1 MSSLLETREF
11 LKTEELLGTEEFIK
25 TRDFIETGDF
35 IGTRDFIETR
45 EKRYGRHSAPIF
57 LQTIYLKK
65 TNMKNTMNKKT
76 GNKIIEQIKK
86 EAIRE
91 VVKNEAVREQA
102 KDEAIDVDLKQQLS
116 EHFKLSEFTQSGT
129 ARRHK
134 VKNVPGPRE
143 VERLRF
149 LCVKSLEPMRRRFGA
164 IRITSGFR
172 CKKLNALVGG
182 SPTSQHVLGE
192 AADIHTG
199 GRELSEKMFGF
210 AKQNI
215 PFDQLILEH
224 NPAHGIYWLHIS
236 LRSDR
241 PGNRHEAFFLKVKKS

>member
-1 MSSLLETREF
+1 MGAIVRPYFYKQSTS
-11 LKTEELLGTEEFIK
+11 
-25 TRDFIETGDF
+25 
-35 IGTRDFIETR
+35 
-45 EKRYGRHSAPIF
+45 
-57 LQTIYLKK
+57 KK
-65 TNMKNTMNKKT
+65 QNMENTMNKKT
-76 GNKIIEQIKK
+76 GNKVIEQIKK

-149 LCVKSLEPMRRRFGA
+149 LCVKSLEPMRCRFGA

-241 PGNRHEAFFLKVKKS
+241 PGNRHEAFFLKVKK

>member
-1 MSSLLETREF
+1 MGAIVRPYFYKQST
-11 LKTEELLGTEEFIK
+11 LK
-25 TRDFIETGDF
+25 R
-35 IGTRDFIETR
+35 
-45 EKRYGRHSAPIF
+45 
-57 LQTIYLKK
+57 
-65 TNMKNTMNKKT
+65 TNMENTMNKKT
-76 GNKIIEQIKK
+76 ENKVIEQIKK

-91 VVKNEAVREQA
+91 VAKNEAVREQA
-102 KDEAIDVDLKQQLS
+102 KNEAIDLDLKQQLS

-149 LCVKSLEPMRRRFGA
+149 LCVKSLEPMRRRFGV

-199 GRELSEKMFGF
+199 GRELSEKMYGF

-241 PGNRHEAFFLKVKKS
+241 PGNRHEAFFLKVKK

>member
-1 MSSLLETREF
+1 M
-11 LKTEELLGTEEFIK
+11 GTIVRPYFYK
-25 TRDFIETGDF
+25 QST
-35 IGTRDFIETR
+35 
-45 EKRYGRHSAPIF
+45 S
-57 LQTIYLKK
+57 KK
-65 TNMKNTMNKKT
+65 TNMENTMNKKT
-76 GNKIIEQIKK
+76 GNKVIEQIKK

-91 VVKNEAVREQA
+91 VAKNEAVREQV
-102 KDEAIDVDLKQQLS
+102 KNEAIDVDLKQQLS

-149 LCVKSLEPMRRRFGA
+149 LCVKSLEPMRRRFGV

-241 PGNRHEAFFLKVKKS
+241 PGNRHEAFFLKVKK

>member
-1 MSSLLETREF
+1 MGAIVLR
-11 LKTEELLGTEEFIK
+11 
-25 TRDFIETGDF
+25 
-35 IGTRDFIETR
+35 R
-45 EKRYGRHSAPIF
+45 EKNDMGAIVRPYFYKQS
-57 LQTIYLKK
+57 TSKK
-65 TNMKNTMNKKT
+65 TNMENTMNKKT
-76 GNKIIEQIKK
+76 GNKVIEQIKK

-102 KDEAIDVDLKQQLS
+102 KNEAIDVDLKQQLS

-149 LCVKSLEPMRRRFGA
+149 LCVKSLEPMRRRFGV

-241 PGNRHEAFFLKVKKS
+241 PGNRHEAFFLKVKK

>member
-1 MSSLLETREF
+1 MGAIVRPYFYKQSTS
-11 LKTEELLGTEEFIK
+11 
-25 TRDFIETGDF
+25 
-35 IGTRDFIETR
+35 
-45 EKRYGRHSAPIF
+45 
-57 LQTIYLKK
+57 KK
-65 TNMKNTMNKKT
+65 TNMENTMNKKT
-76 GNKIIEQIKK
+76 GNKVIEQIKK

-91 VVKNEAVREQA
+91 VVKNEAVREQV
-102 KDEAIDVDLKQQLS
+102 KNEATDVDLKQQLS

-149 LCVKSLEPMRRRFGA
+149 LCVKSLEPMRRRFGV

-210 AKQNI
+210 AQQNI

-241 PGNRHEAFFLKVKKS
+241 PGNRHEAFFLKVKK

>member
-1 MSSLLETREF
+1 MGAIVRPYFYKQSTS
-11 LKTEELLGTEEFIK
+11 
-25 TRDFIETGDF
+25 
-35 IGTRDFIETR
+35 
-45 EKRYGRHSAPIF
+45 
-57 LQTIYLKK
+57 KK
-65 TNMKNTMNKKT
+65 TNMENTMNKKT
-76 GNKIIEQIKK
+76 GNKVIEQIKK

-91 VVKNEAVREQA
+91 VAKNEAVREQI
-102 KDEAIDVDLKQQLS
+102 KDESIDVNLKQQLS

-241 PGNRHEAFFLKVKKS
+241 PGNRHEAFFLKVKK

>member
-1 MSSLLETREF
+1 MGAIVRPYFYKQSTS
-11 LKTEELLGTEEFIK
+11 
-25 TRDFIETGDF
+25 
-35 IGTRDFIETR
+35 
-45 EKRYGRHSAPIF
+45 
-57 LQTIYLKK
+57 KK
-65 TNMKNTMNKKT
+65 QNMENTMNKKT
-76 GNKIIEQIKK
+76 GNKVIEQIKK

-241 PGNRHEAFFLKVKKS
+241 PGNRHEAFFLKVKR

>member
-1 MSSLLETREF
+1 
-11 LKTEELLGTEEFIK
+11 
-25 TRDFIETGDF
+25 
-35 IGTRDFIETR
+35 
-45 EKRYGRHSAPIF
+45 
-57 LQTIYLKK
+57 
-65 TNMKNTMNKKT
+65 MNKKT
-76 GNKIIEQIKK
+76 GNKVIEQIKK
-86 EAIRE
+86 EAVRE
-91 VVKNEAVREQA
+91 VVKNEAVREQV

-116 EHFKLSEFTQSGT
+116 EHFKLSEFTQSGI

-134 VKNVPGPRE
+134 IKNVPGPRE

-210 AKQNI
+210 AKQSI

>member
-1 MSSLLETREF
+1 MGAIVRPYFYKQSTS
-11 LKTEELLGTEEFIK
+11 
-25 TRDFIETGDF
+25 
-35 IGTRDFIETR
+35 
-45 EKRYGRHSAPIF
+45 
-57 LQTIYLKK
+57 KK
-65 TNMKNTMNKKT
+65 TNMENTMNKKT
-76 GNKIIEQIKK
+76 GNKVIEQIKK
-86 EAIRE
+86 EAVRE
-91 VVKNEAVREQA
+91 QAKNEAVIEQA

-182 SPTSQHVLGE
+182 SSTSQHVLGE

-224 NPAHGIYWLHIS
+224 TPAHGIYWLHIS

-241 PGNRHEAFFLKVKKS
+241 PGNRHEAFFLKVKK

>member
-1 MSSLLETREF
+1 MGAIVRPYFYKQSTS
-11 LKTEELLGTEEFIK
+11 
-25 TRDFIETGDF
+25 
-35 IGTRDFIETR
+35 
-45 EKRYGRHSAPIF
+45 
-57 LQTIYLKK
+57 KK
-65 TNMKNTMNKKT
+65 TNMENTMNKKT
-76 GNKIIEQIKK
+76 GNKVIEQIKK

-91 VVKNEAVREQA
+91 MAKDEAVREQV
-102 KDEAIDVDLKQQLS
+102 KNEAIDVDLKQQLS

-149 LCVKSLEPMRRRFGA
+149 LCVKSLEPMRRRFGV

-241 PGNRHEAFFLKVKKS
+241 PGNRHEAFFLKVKK

>member
-1 MSSLLETREF
+1 MGAIVRPYFYKQSTSKRTNMENKIKK
-11 LKTEELLGTEEFIK
+11 KTE
-25 TRDFIETGDF
+25 
-35 IGTRDFIETR
+35 
-45 EKRYGRHSAPIF
+45 
-57 LQTIYLKK
+57 
-65 TNMKNTMNKKT
+65 NKV
-76 GNKIIEQIKK
+76 IEQIKK

-91 VVKNEAVREQA
+91 VAKNEAVREQV
-102 KDEAIDVDLKQQLS
+102 KNEAIDVDLKQQLS

-149 LCVKSLEPMRRRFGA
+149 LCVKSLEPMRRRFGV

-241 PGNRHEAFFLKVKKS
+241 PGNRHEAFFLKVKK

>member
-1 MSSLLETREF
+1 M
-11 LKTEELLGTEEFIK
+11 K
-25 TRDFIETGDF
+25 
-35 IGTRDFIETR
+35 R
-45 EKRYGRHSAPIF
+45 EKDDMGAIVRPYFYKQS
-57 LQTIYLKK
+57 TSKK
-65 TNMKNTMNKKT
+65 TNMENTMNKKT
-76 GNKIIEQIKK
+76 GNKVIEQIKK

-91 VVKNEAVREQA
+91 QAKNEAVREQA
-102 KDEAIDVDLKQQLS
+102 KNETVREQAKNEAIDVDLKQQLS

-149 LCVKSLEPMRRRFGA
+149 LCVKSLEPMRRRFGV

-241 PGNRHEAFFLKVKKS
+241 PGNRHEAFFVKVKK

>member
-1 MSSLLETREF
+1 MRREIF
-11 LKTEELLGTEEFIK
+11 L
-25 TRDFIETGDF
+25 R
-35 IGTRDFIETR
+35 R
-45 EKRYGRHSAPIF
+45 EKNDMGAIVRPYFYKQS
-57 LQTIYLKK
+57 TSKK
-65 TNMKNTMNKKT
+65 TNMENTMNKKT
-76 GNKIIEQIKK
+76 GNKVIEQIKK

-91 VVKNEAVREQA
+91 QVKSEAVREQAKDEAVREQA

-149 LCVKSLEPMRRRFGA
+149 LCVKSLEPMRRRFGV

-172 CKKLNALVGG
+172 CKKLNTLVGG

-241 PGNRHEAFFLKVKKS
+241 PGNRHEAFFVKVKKS

>member
-1 MSSLLETREF
+1 MGAIVRPYFYKQSTS
-11 LKTEELLGTEEFIK
+11 
-25 TRDFIETGDF
+25 
-35 IGTRDFIETR
+35 
-45 EKRYGRHSAPIF
+45 
-57 LQTIYLKK
+57 KK
-65 TNMKNTMNKKT
+65 TNMENTMNKKT
-76 GNKIIEQIKK
+76 GNKVIEQIKK

-91 VVKNEAVREQA
+91 QAKNEAVREQV
-102 KDEAIDVDLKQQLS
+102 KNESIDVDLKQQLS

-149 LCVKSLEPMRRRFGA
+149 LCVKSLEPMRRRFGV

-241 PGNRHEAFFLKVKKS
+241 PGNRHEAFFLKVKKMVFYLK

>member
-1 MSSLLETREF
+1 MGAIVRPYFYKQSTS
-11 LKTEELLGTEEFIK
+11 
-25 TRDFIETGDF
+25 
-35 IGTRDFIETR
+35 
-45 EKRYGRHSAPIF
+45 
-57 LQTIYLKK
+57 KK
-65 TNMKNTMNKKT
+65 TNMENTMNKKT
-76 GNKIIEQIKK
+76 GNKVIEQIKK

-91 VVKNEAVREQA
+91 VAKNEAVREQA
-102 KDEAIDVDLKQQLS
+102 KNEAIDVDLKQQLS

-149 LCVKSLEPMRRRFGA
+149 LCVKSLEPMRRRFGV

-241 PGNRHEAFFLKVKKS
+241 PGNRHEAFFLKVKK

>member
-1 MSSLLETREF
+1 M
-11 LKTEELLGTEEFIK
+11 G
-25 TRDFIETGDF
+25 
-35 IGTRDFIETR
+35 R
-45 EKRYGRHSAPIF
+45 EKNDMGAIVRPYFYKQS
-57 LQTIYLKK
+57 TSKK
-65 TNMKNTMNKKT
+65 TNMENTMNKKT
-76 GNKIIEQIKK
+76 GNKVIEQTKK
-86 EAIRE
+86 EAVKE

-199 GRELSEKMFGF
+199 GREVSEKMFGF

-241 PGNRHEAFFLKVKKS
+241 PGNRHEAFFLKVKK

>member
-1 MSSLLETREF
+1 MGAIVRPYFYKQSTS
-11 LKTEELLGTEEFIK
+11 
-25 TRDFIETGDF
+25 
-35 IGTRDFIETR
+35 
-45 EKRYGRHSAPIF
+45 
-57 LQTIYLKK
+57 KK
-65 TNMKNTMNKKT
+65 TNMENTMNKKT
-76 GNKIIEQIKK
+76 GNKVIEQIKK

-91 VVKNEAVREQA
+91 VAKNEAVREQI
-102 KDEAIDVDLKQQLS
+102 KDESIDVDLKQQLS

-149 LCVKSLEPMRRRFGA
+149 LCVKSLEPMRRRFGV

-241 PGNRHEAFFLKVKKS
+241 PGNRHEAFFLKVKK

>member
-1 MSSLLETREF
+1 MGAIVRPYFYKQSTS
-11 LKTEELLGTEEFIK
+11 
-25 TRDFIETGDF
+25 
-35 IGTRDFIETR
+35 
-45 EKRYGRHSAPIF
+45 
-57 LQTIYLKK
+57 KK
-65 TNMKNTMNKKT
+65 TNMENTMNKKT
-76 GNKIIEQIKK
+76 ENKVIEQIKK

-102 KDEAIDVDLKQQLS
+102 KNEAIDVDLKQQLS

-149 LCVKSLEPMRRRFGA
+149 LCVKSLEPMRRRFGV

-241 PGNRHEAFFLKVKKS
+241 PGNRHEAFFLKVKK

>member
-1 MSSLLETREF
+1 ME
-11 LKTEELLGTEEFIK
+11 
-25 TRDFIETGDF
+25 
-35 IGTRDFIETR
+35 
-45 EKRYGRHSAPIF
+45 
-57 LQTIYLKK
+57 
-65 TNMKNTMNKKT
+65 NTMNKKT
-76 GNKIIEQIKK
+76 ENKVIEQIKK

-91 VVKNEAVREQA
+91 QVKNEAVREQV
-102 KDEAIDVDLKQQLS
+102 KNESIDVDLKQQLS
-116 EHFKLSEFTQSGT
+116 EHFKLSEFTQSGI

-215 PFDQLILEH
+215 PFDQLILER

-241 PGNRHEAFFLKVKKS
+241 PGNRHEAFFVKVKKS

>member
-1 MSSLLETREF
+1 MGAIVRPYFYKQSTS
-11 LKTEELLGTEEFIK
+11 
-25 TRDFIETGDF
+25 
-35 IGTRDFIETR
+35 
-45 EKRYGRHSAPIF
+45 
-57 LQTIYLKK
+57 KK
-65 TNMKNTMNKKT
+65 TNMENTMNKKA
-76 GNKIIEQIKK
+76 GNKVIEQIKK

-102 KDEAIDVDLKQQLS
+102 KNEAIDVDLKQQLS

-149 LCVKSLEPMRRRFGA
+149 LCVKSLEPMRRRFGV

-241 PGNRHEAFFLKVKKS
+241 PGNRHEAFFVKVKKS

>member
-1 MSSLLETREF
+1 MGAIVRPYFYKQSTS
-11 LKTEELLGTEEFIK
+11 
-25 TRDFIETGDF
+25 
-35 IGTRDFIETR
+35 
-45 EKRYGRHSAPIF
+45 KR
-57 LQTIYLKK
+57 
-65 TNMKNTMNKKT
+65 TNMENTMNKKT
-76 GNKIIEQIKK
+76 ENKVIEQIKK

-91 VVKNEAVREQA
+91 QVKNEAVREQV
-102 KDEAIDVDLKQQLS
+102 KNESIDVDLKQQLS

-149 LCVKSLEPMRRRFGA
+149 LCVKSLEPMRRRFGV

-241 PGNRHEAFFLKVKKS
+241 PGNRHEAFYVKVKKS

>member
-1 MSSLLETREF
+1 MGAIVRPYFYKQSTS
-11 LKTEELLGTEEFIK
+11 
-25 TRDFIETGDF
+25 
-35 IGTRDFIETR
+35 
-45 EKRYGRHSAPIF
+45 
-57 LQTIYLKK
+57 KK
-65 TNMKNTMNKKT
+65 TNMENTMNKKT
-76 GNKIIEQIKK
+76 GNKVIEQVKN
-86 EAIRE
+86 EAVRE
-91 VVKNEAVREQA
+91 QAKNEAVREQA

-241 PGNRHEAFFLKVKKS
+241 PGNRHEAFFLKVKK

>member
-1 MSSLLETREF
+1 MGAIVRPYFYKQSTS
-11 LKTEELLGTEEFIK
+11 
-25 TRDFIETGDF
+25 
-35 IGTRDFIETR
+35 
-45 EKRYGRHSAPIF
+45 
-57 LQTIYLKK
+57 KK
-65 TNMKNTMNKKT
+65 TIMENTMNKKT
-76 GNKIIEQIKK
+76 ENKVIEQIKK

-91 VVKNEAVREQA
+91 VVKNEAVREQV
-102 KDEAIDVDLKQQLS
+102 KNESIDVDLKQQLS

-149 LCVKSLEPMRRRFGA
+149 LCVKSLEPMRRRFGV

-241 PGNRHEAFFLKVKKS
+241 PGNRHEAFFVKVKR

>member
-1 MSSLLETREF
+1 MGAIVRPYFYKQST
-11 LKTEELLGTEEFIK
+11 LK
-25 TRDFIETGDF
+25 R
-35 IGTRDFIETR
+35 
-45 EKRYGRHSAPIF
+45 
-57 LQTIYLKK
+57 
-65 TNMKNTMNKKT
+65 TNMENTMNKKT
-76 GNKIIEQIKK
+76 GNKVIEQIKK

-91 VVKNEAVREQA
+91 VAKNETVREQVKNEA
-102 KDEAIDVDLKQQLS
+102 IDLDLKQQLS

-149 LCVKSLEPMRRRFGA
+149 LCVKSLEPMRRRFGV

-241 PGNRHEAFFLKVKKS
+241 PGNRHEAFFLKVKK

>member
-1 MSSLLETREF
+1 MR
-11 LKTEELLGTEEFIK
+11 
-25 TRDFIETGDF
+25 
-35 IGTRDFIETR
+35 R
-45 EKRYGRHSAPIF
+45 EKNDMGAIVRPYFYKQS
-57 LQTIYLKK
+57 TSKK
-65 TNMKNTMNKKT
+65 QNMENTMNKKT
-76 GNKIIEQIKK
+76 GNKVIEQIKK

-241 PGNRHEAFFLKVKKS
+241 PGNRHEAFFLKVKK

>member
-1 MSSLLETREF
+1 MGAIVRPYFYKQSTS
-11 LKTEELLGTEEFIK
+11 
-25 TRDFIETGDF
+25 
-35 IGTRDFIETR
+35 
-45 EKRYGRHSAPIF
+45 
-57 LQTIYLKK
+57 KK
-65 TNMKNTMNKKT
+65 TNMENTMNKKT
-76 GNKIIEQIKK
+76 GNKVIEQIKK

-91 VVKNEAVREQA
+91 QAKNEAVREQV
-102 KDEAIDVDLKQQLS
+102 KNESIDVDLKQQLS

-149 LCVKSLEPMRRRFGA
+149 LCVKSLEPMRRRFGV

-241 PGNRHEAFFLKVKKS
+241 PGNRHEAFFLKVKK

>member
-1 MSSLLETREF
+1 MGAIVRPYFYKQSTS
-11 LKTEELLGTEEFIK
+11 
-25 TRDFIETGDF
+25 
-35 IGTRDFIETR
+35 
-45 EKRYGRHSAPIF
+45 
-57 LQTIYLKK
+57 KK
-65 TNMKNTMNKKT
+65 TNMENTMNKKT
-76 GNKIIEQIKK
+76 GNKVIEQIKK

-91 VVKNEAVREQA
+91 VAKNEAVREQA

>member
-1 MSSLLETREF
+1 MGAIVRPYFYKQST
-11 LKTEELLGTEEFIK
+11 LK
-25 TRDFIETGDF
+25 R
-35 IGTRDFIETR
+35 
-45 EKRYGRHSAPIF
+45 
-57 LQTIYLKK
+57 
-65 TNMKNTMNKKT
+65 TNMENTMNKKT
-76 GNKIIEQIKK
+76 ENKVIEQIKK

-91 VVKNEAVREQA
+91 VAKNEAVREQV
-102 KDEAIDVDLKQQLS
+102 KNEAIDVDLKQQLS

-149 LCVKSLEPMRRRFGA
+149 LCVKSLEPMRRRFGV

-241 PGNRHEAFFLKVKKS
+241 PGNRHEAFFVKVKR

>member
-1 MSSLLETREF
+1 MGAIVRPYFYKQSTLKRTNMENTMDK
-11 LKTEELLGTEEFIK
+11 KTE
-25 TRDFIETGDF
+25 
-35 IGTRDFIETR
+35 
-45 EKRYGRHSAPIF
+45 
-57 LQTIYLKK
+57 
-65 TNMKNTMNKKT
+65 NKV
-76 GNKIIEQIKK
+76 IEQIKK

-91 VVKNEAVREQA
+91 VAKN
-102 KDEAIDVDLKQQLS
+102 EAIDVDLKQQLS

-149 LCVKSLEPMRRRFGA
+149 LCVKSLEPMRRRFGV

-241 PGNRHEAFFLKVKKS
+241 PGNRHEAFFLKVKK

>member
-1 MSSLLETREF
+1 MGAIVRPYFYKQST
-11 LKTEELLGTEEFIK
+11 LK
-25 TRDFIETGDF
+25 R
-35 IGTRDFIETR
+35 
-45 EKRYGRHSAPIF
+45 
-57 LQTIYLKK
+57 
-65 TNMKNTMNKKT
+65 TNMENTMNKKT
-76 GNKIIEQIKK
+76 GNKVIEQIKK

-91 VVKNEAVREQA
+91 VAKNEAVREQV
-102 KDEAIDVDLKQQLS
+102 KNEAIDVDLKQQLS

-149 LCVKSLEPMRRRFGA
+149 LCVKSLEPMRRRFGV

-241 PGNRHEAFFLKVKKS
+241 PGNRHEAFFVKVKK

>member
-1 MSSLLETREF
+1 MGAIVRPYFYKQSTS
-11 LKTEELLGTEEFIK
+11 
-25 TRDFIETGDF
+25 
-35 IGTRDFIETR
+35 
-45 EKRYGRHSAPIF
+45 KR
-57 LQTIYLKK
+57 
-65 TNMKNTMNKKT
+65 TNMENTMNKKT
-76 GNKIIEQIKK
+76 ENKVIEQIKK

-91 VVKNEAVREQA
+91 QVKNEAVREQV
-102 KDEAIDVDLKQQLS
+102 KNESIDVDLKQQLS

-149 LCVKSLEPMRRRFGA
+149 LCVKSLEPMRRRFGV

-241 PGNRHEAFFLKVKKS
+241 PGNRHEAFFVKVKKS

>member
-1 MSSLLETREF
+1 MGAIVRPYFYKQSTS
-11 LKTEELLGTEEFIK
+11 
-25 TRDFIETGDF
+25 
-35 IGTRDFIETR
+35 
-45 EKRYGRHSAPIF
+45 KR
-57 LQTIYLKK
+57 
-65 TNMKNTMNKKT
+65 TNMENTMNKKT
-76 GNKIIEQIKK
+76 ENKVIEQIKK

-102 KDEAIDVDLKQQLS
+102 KNEAIDVDLKQQLS

-149 LCVKSLEPMRRRFGA
+149 LCVKSLEPMRRRFGV

-241 PGNRHEAFFLKVKKS
+241 PGNRHEAFFLKVKK

>member
-1 MSSLLETREF
+1 MGAIVRPYFYKQSTS
-11 LKTEELLGTEEFIK
+11 
-25 TRDFIETGDF
+25 
-35 IGTRDFIETR
+35 
-45 EKRYGRHSAPIF
+45 
-57 LQTIYLKK
+57 KK
-65 TNMKNTMNKKT
+65 TNMENTMNKKT
-76 GNKIIEQIKK
+76 GNKVIEQIKK

-91 VVKNEAVREQA
+91 QAKNEAVREQV
-102 KDEAIDVDLKQQLS
+102 KNEAIDVDLKQQLS

-149 LCVKSLEPMRRRFGA
+149 LCVKSLEPMRRRFGV

-241 PGNRHEAFFLKVKKS
+241 PGNRHEAFFLKVKK

>member
-1 MSSLLETREF
+1 MGAIVRPYFYKQSTS
-11 LKTEELLGTEEFIK
+11 
-25 TRDFIETGDF
+25 
-35 IGTRDFIETR
+35 
-45 EKRYGRHSAPIF
+45 
-57 LQTIYLKK
+57 KK
-65 TNMKNTMNKKT
+65 TNMENTMNKKT
-76 GNKIIEQIKK
+76 GNKVIEQIKK

-91 VVKNEAVREQA
+91 VVKNEAVREQV
-102 KDEAIDVDLKQQLS
+102 KNEAIDLDLKQQLS

-149 LCVKSLEPMRRRFGA
+149 LCVKSLEPMRRRFGV

-241 PGNRHEAFFLKVKKS
+241 PGNRHEAFFLKVKK

>member
-1 MSSLLETREF
+1 MGAIVRPYFYKQSTS
-11 LKTEELLGTEEFIK
+11 
-25 TRDFIETGDF
+25 
-35 IGTRDFIETR
+35 
-45 EKRYGRHSAPIF
+45 
-57 LQTIYLKK
+57 KK
-65 TNMKNTMNKKT
+65 TNMENTMNKKT
-76 GNKIIEQIKK
+76 ENKVIEQIKK

-91 VVKNEAVREQA
+91 VAKNETVREQVKNEA
-102 KDEAIDVDLKQQLS
+102 IDLDLKQQLS

-149 LCVKSLEPMRRRFGA
+149 LCVKSLEPMRRRFGV

-241 PGNRHEAFFLKVKKS
+241 PGNRHEAFFLKVKK

>member
-1 MSSLLETREF
+1 MGAIVRPYFYKQST
-11 LKTEELLGTEEFIK
+11 LK
-25 TRDFIETGDF
+25 R
-35 IGTRDFIETR
+35 
-45 EKRYGRHSAPIF
+45 
-57 LQTIYLKK
+57 TI
-65 TNMKNTMNKKT
+65 MENTMNKKT
-76 GNKIIEQIKK
+76 ENKVIEQIKK

-91 VVKNEAVREQA
+91 VAKNEAVREQV
-102 KDEAIDVDLKQQLS
+102 KNEAIDVDLKQQLS

-149 LCVKSLEPMRRRFGA
+149 LCVKSLEPMRRRFGV

-241 PGNRHEAFFLKVKKS
+241 PGNRHEAFFLKVKK